1 VTLSHPENFFHI
13 AATAQIAYSETV
25 ENEQYRVGAYFIT
38 LHPQDKVKLA
48 ECIQQN
54 TISSSD

>member
-1 VTLSHPENFFHI
+1 MYPENFFHI
-13 AATAQIAYSETV
+13 AATAQIAYSEPAD
-25 ENEQYRVGAYFIT
+25 NEQYRVGAYFIT

-54 TISSSD
+54 ITLQNN

>member
-1 VTLSHPENFFHI
+1 MTLSHPENFFHI
-13 AATAQIAYSETV
+13 AATAQIAYAETV

-54 TISSSD
+54 TILSHD